1 MLGRVISAGDGEGV
15 PGRGSDRGGM
25 DTKQFWA
32 PCVLLFDGRDQYAN
46 RCLES
51 KAEEIE
57 A

>member
-1 MLGRVISAGDGEGV
+1 MLGRVVSAGDGEGV

-32 PCVLLFDGRDQYAN
+32 PCVLLSDGRDQYAN